1 MGRGKTVEEKA
12 LLKALDKGNVRLA
25 ILDVFAE
32 EPQPASSSFWE
43 HPYVIVTPHISA
55 VTSPEEAVACFLE
68 TLENLEN
75 GKTVS
80 NVVNVQNGY

>member
-43 HPYVIVTPHISA
+43 HPHVIVTLHISA
-55 VTSPEEAVACFLE
+55 VTSPGEAVACFLE
-68 TLENLEN
+68 TLEN

-80 NVVNVQNGY
+80 NVVNVQSGY